1 MNERR
6 RKNVQKKKSLNRLWF
21 IASAGLK
28 LISGVTDSTNM
39 YDRKHTLHTTHLPSG
54 GAEFHICPKT
64 KQFKWQRETQMMQ
77 KEKTEKEK
85 KRSDFIYYENKFIK
99 QMNKTKR

>member
-1 MNERR
+1 
-6 RKNVQKKKSLNRLWF
+6 
-21 IASAGLK
+21 
-28 LISGVTDSTNM
+28 
-39 YDRKHTLHTTHLPSG
+39 
-54 GAEFHICPKT
+54 
-64 KQFKWQRETQMMQ
+64 MMQ

>member
-39 YDRKHTLHTTHLPSG
+39 YDRTHTLHTTHLPSG

-64 KQFKWQRETQMMQ
+64 KNIQEAAREEGRRRK
-77 KEKTEKEK
+77 KERKHAY
-85 KRSDFIYYENKFIK
+85 FIYYENKFIK